1 MKTTRTPNWTP
12 LPDPIAENE
21 VKLELAWTADPRTT
35 DALKRQAKCCGYA
48 SVKDYLLVT
57 IRTGLS
63 QDDHDT
69 ILTTDGRML
78 CGTKV
83 KYDQRGLP
91 QDV

>member
-1 MKTTRTPNWTP
+1 
-12 LPDPIAENE
+12 LPDPISEEE

-35 DALKRQAKCCGYA
+35 DALKRQAKCCGY
-48 SVKDYLLVT
+48 SSIKDYLLMT

-63 QDDHDT
+63 QDDQDT
-69 ILTTDGRML
+69 ILTTDGRIL
-78 CGTKV
+78 CRSAI